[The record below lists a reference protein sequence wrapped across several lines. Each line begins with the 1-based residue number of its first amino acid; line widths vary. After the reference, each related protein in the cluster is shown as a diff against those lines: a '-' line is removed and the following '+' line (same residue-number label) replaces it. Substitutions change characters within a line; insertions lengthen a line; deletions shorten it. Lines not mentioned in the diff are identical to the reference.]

1 MATRLQVNPFRSVYP
16 REFAPYA
23 DLPFYTGFP
32 GAIPQSYYT
41 PPAGN
46 RYGFGGAE
54 STVTETN
61 APTTEN
67 GEPSLP
73 EETRDDPN
81 DFNNPL
87 SFLKPMSADD
97 RIKVITAQ
105 SKLDEDRTGRELSA
119 IKDYQL
125 EVAENMFKFGAK
137 STLLASLLKDV
148 PKAFS
153 GPSQAYNDVM
163 QNILLTQQAAQPLL
177 YAGNRGNIP
186 ANFSNSF
193 RTG

>member
-1 MATRLQVNPFRSVYP
+1 MATRLQVTPFRSMYP

-54 STVTETN
+54 SAVTETN
-61 APTTEN
+61 APTTED

-73 EETRDDPN
+73 EETRDQPRSIFDGLVRPVE
-81 DFNNPL
+81 DE
-87 SFLKPMSADD
+87 LKLLQKRSE
-97 RIKVITAQ
+97 
-105 SKLDEDRTGRELSA
+105 LDEARTGRELNA

>member
-23 DLPFYTGFP
+23 DLPFFTDFP
-32 GAIPQSYYT
+32 NVIPQSYYT

-61 APTTEN
+61 APTTED

-73 EETRDDPN
+73 EDTRREEPRGIFEGMYRPVEDE
-81 DFNNPL
+81 L
-87 SFLKPMSADD
+87 QLIQKRSE
-97 RIKVITAQ
+97 
-105 SKLDEDRTGRELSA
+105 LDEARTGRELNA

-148 PKAFS
+148 PRAFS

-177 YAGNRGNIP
+177 YAGNRGNIA

>member
-1 MATRLQVNPFRSVYP
+1 MATRLQVNPFRSIYP

-23 DLPFYTGFP
+23 DMPFYTGFP
-32 GAIPQSYYT
+32 GVIPQSYYT
-41 PPAGN
+41 PPPGN

-61 APTTEN
+61 TPTTED
-67 GEPSLP
+67 GQPSLP
-73 EETRDDPN
+73 EDTRDRPSSIFEGMYRPVEDE
-81 DFNNPL
+81 L
-87 SFLKPMSADD
+87 QILRERSE
-97 RIKVITAQ
+97 
-105 SKLDEDRTGRELSA
+105 LDEARTGRELDA
-119 IKDYQL
+119 IKAYQL

-163 QNILLTQQAAQPLL
+163 QNILLTQQSTQPLL
-177 YAGNRGNIP
+177 YAGNRGS
-186 ANFSNSF
+186 ALGNFSNSF